1 MFRVIG
7 AALLLLLSAAGTA
20 EQHGAAAEEKGP
32 VYELRTYTTNEGKL
46 GALQARF
53 RDHTMSLFEKHGIR
67 NVAYWIPVDKADTLI
82 YVIAHG
88 SRQAAEQSWKAF
100 GADPAW
106 QQVYKDSIAD
116 GRLVNNIE
124 SVFMTATDY
133 SPGI

>member
-1 MFRVIG
+1 MFRISG
-7 AALLLLLSAAGTA
+7 AVLLLLLSAMGAA
-20 EQHGAAAEEKGP
+20 DQHGAAAHEKGP

-46 GALQARF
+46 PALQGRF

-82 YVIAHG
+82 YVIAHD
-88 SRQAAEQSWKAF
+88 SRQAAKESWKAF